1 MKKYRLLLICIFL
14 MMTGCSSTGNISSD
28 NVYASQQ
35 QYLADMA
42 KELRGFFLFVIHEE
56 GGLTRGKTLHEAE

>member
-1 MKKYRLLLICIFL
+1 
-14 MMTGCSSTGNISSD
+14 MTGCSSTGNISSD

-42 KELRGFFLFVIHEE
+42 KELKKGHLTVMDMIHLVEKNLQHLE
-56 GGLTRGKTLHEAE
+56 LN

>member
-42 KELRGFFLFVIHEE
+42 KELKKGHLTVMDMIHLVEKNLQHLE
-56 GGLTRGKTLHEAE
+56 LN